1 LESAWIPQTSLR
13 LMSSEEDMSP
23 AEWNNYKKLW
33 RHGPRGLEDNWTD
46 YAEFAASA
54 RYAHTAS
61 NTGVV
66 WAGENHGCPCR
77 FHQKSSAE
85 TKREAISVGRHP
97 ERPDRL
103 QKILESWQKN
113 TYAEPCFVSNR
124 TNIIGF
130 YATFVDCRAGR
141 SQRLNWRW
149 HILLITFKITSLR
162 QYGINPLPPWR

>member
-1 LESAWIPQTSLR
+1 
-13 LMSSEEDMSP
+13 MSSEEDMSP

-33 RHGPRGLEDNWTD
+33 RHGPRGLEDKWTD

-85 TKREAISVGRHP
+85 TKREAIGVGRHP

-103 QKILESWQKN
+103 QKIMESWQKN
-113 TYAEPCFVSNR
+113 TYAKPCSMWNR
-124 TNIIGF
+124 TDIPDF
-130 YATFVDCRAGR
+130 YVTSIDCPAGR
-141 SQRLNWRW
+141 LQRLNWRW
-149 HILLITFKITSLR
+149 HILLTTFEIILLR
-162 QYGINPLPPWR
+162 HYGINPLPPGR